1 MADYDYVEVSVF
13 FASPRYTVVKIAH
26 SSFEVVSQ
34 IIKHTMIYPGSGP
47 SLKVIAIRPAV

>member
-47 SLKVIAIRPAV
+47 SLKVIALRPAV